1 MQQLCFTAK
10 NKKLLD
16 IKNIIC
22 ISTYELDNFPVNSSN
37 NFSIKNSLFGA
48 VKLTR
53 DKIKRKLTCNDYGIA
68 FDRSGSWSSSNE
80 SPQNVGIFGVGNSSS
95 RYS

>member
-1 MQQLCFTAK
+1 MQQRCFTAK

-16 IKNIIC
+16 IKNIIF

-37 NFSIKNSLFGA
+37 NFTIKNSLFGA

-53 DKIKRKLTCNDYGIA
+53 NKIKRKLTCNDYGIA
-68 FDRSGSWSSSNE
+68 FDRSGSWSSSN
-80 SPQNVGIFGVGNSSS
+80 
-95 RYS
+95 